1 MADQTR
7 IIRRRIPLLPAQA
20 AVLSLAVVLV
30 SGLLQ
35 ACSMGYEPLSIA
47 AFATGGPVAMAQA
60 QGLVLTLRIMPGPY
74 FLGELVASEM
84 TLTNTAATTYTL
96 AGSPGATVCDSAL
109 SAALSGG
116 QPPTYTL
123 PTTGFVSCPLIE
135 STLTPRATWV
145 TDELFPLTAS
155 GDITLTAQ
163 TSFIT
168 SSTSEGMRN
177 EQVTNGP
184 FAAAPAIHISVAPA
198 SPPAKAIVL
207 HLSRQSQ
214 SPQVTVD
221 APPAARWSLYSIYDV
236 ICQDPPGAS
245 EEPGIA
251 WQPLADDTFD
261 EPGCPGSDEVWRYSV
276 GAPGYEIA
284 SGTYS

>member
-1 MADQTR
+1 
-7 IIRRRIPLLPAQA
+7 
-20 AVLSLAVVLV
+20 
-30 SGLLQ
+30 
-35 ACSMGYEPLSIA
+35 
-47 AFATGGPVAMAQA
+47 
-60 QGLVLTLRIMPGPY
+60 
-74 FLGELVASEM
+74 M

-155 GDITLTAQ
+155 GDITTLTAQ

-177 EQVTNGP
+177 EQVTNSRSRRLRRS
-184 FAAAPAIHISVAPA
+184 ISA
-198 SPPAKAIVL
+198 SPPRPRPPKPSCCISRDSHKAL
-207 HLSRQSQ
+207 RSLLTRHLL
-214 SPQVTVD
+214 
-221 APPAARWSLYSIYDV
+221 PAGVFTSIYDV

-245 EEPGIA
+245 EGPGIA

-276 GAPGYEIA
+276 GAPGYEIT